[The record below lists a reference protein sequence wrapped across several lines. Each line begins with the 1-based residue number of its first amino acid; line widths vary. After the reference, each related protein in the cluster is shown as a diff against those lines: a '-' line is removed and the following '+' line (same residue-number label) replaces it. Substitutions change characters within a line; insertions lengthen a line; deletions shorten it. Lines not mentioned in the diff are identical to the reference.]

1 MSYRVLVTPPAEVQ
15 VLEAGIWWLEN
26 RPKAPELFD
35 EELARA
41 FDFLSAAPHSGVQLR
56 GRRRG
61 LRRIVLHGSRY
72 YVYYRVNEAVNV
84 VEVVSVW
91 HTSKGK
97 GPPL

>member
-26 RPKAPELFD
+26 RPKAPELLE
-35 EELARA
+35 EELSRA
-41 FDFLSAAPHSGVQLR
+41 FDFLSRAPHSGVQLR

-61 LRRIVLHGSRY
+61 LRRIVLHRTRY
-72 YVYYRVNEAVNV
+72 YVYYRVDEAARL
-84 VEVVSVW
+84 VEVVSIW